1 VPALQAKTG
10 GPRSEPARL
19 IQLRLVAR
27 LLGSFLHGLAGV
39 LHGLASGLDG
49 LASCLDGVAGGLGS
63 CITSGV
69 DGRASGVHGRA
80 SGVGS
85 FARGGSGGVGSFAS
99 GNSGVSGGFLRG
111 LHGLF
116 LLRAAGQDEGGQ
128 GGGKCDLRVHAMYP
142 KMIEKTGLQPI
153 CRERRL
159 RVPSR

>member
-1 VPALQAKTG
+1 MKTG

-19 IQLRLVAR
+19 VQLRLVAR
-27 LLGSFLHGLAGV
+27 LLGGFLHGLAGF
-39 LHGLASGLDG
+39 LHGLASGLNG
-49 LASCLDGVAGGLGS
+49 LARRLDGVAGGLGS
-63 CITSGV
+63 CITSGL
-69 DGRASGVHGRA
+69 DGLASGIRGLA
-80 SGVGS
+80 SGVGG
-85 FARGGSGGVGSFAS
+85 FARSGSSGVGSFAS
-99 GNSGVSGGFLRG
+99 GGSGVSSGFLRG